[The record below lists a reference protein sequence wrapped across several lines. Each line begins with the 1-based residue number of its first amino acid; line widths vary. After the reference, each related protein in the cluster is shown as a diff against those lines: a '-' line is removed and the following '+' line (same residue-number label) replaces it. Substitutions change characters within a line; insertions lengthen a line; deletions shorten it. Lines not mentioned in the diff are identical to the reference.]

1 MMTIR
6 LSSRVAD
13 SIARTD
19 ASRPISSG
27 PTWPG
32 NCTSVRSGIT
42 GYWPAVSVC
51 FVTTPRVYDVS
62 VVVPAF
68 AQASYELDQR
78 FLRFVIEVVWN
89 VDLDRDVVV
98 ARATGTV
105 RHSLA
110 SQPQALPA
118 RRSGRNFYLGL
129 AIDRSDGRNRSENRS
144 VERDPDVG
152 RDVVVVDLQP
162 GPVARL
168 DLLLVLRI
176 FRLMYTG

>member
-6 LSSRVAD
+6 LSSRVAA

-32 NCTSVRSGIT
+32 SCTSVRSGIT
-42 GYWPAVSVC
+42 GYCPAVSVC
-51 FVTTPRVYDVS
+51 LVTTPRVYDVS

-68 AQASYELDQR
+68 AQASYKLDQR

-89 VDLDRDVVV
+89 VDLNRDVVV

-110 SQPQALPA
+110 SQPQPLPA

-129 AIDRSDGRNRSENRS
+129 AIDRGDGRNRSENRS

-168 DLLLVLRI
+168 DLLL
-176 FRLMYTG
+176 